1 MSAADEQWISR
12 LGYWEVVLDPS
23 SRQNRDRQQ
32 KKNSFQHT
40 FRFIHFHGIAAIVI
54 MRDVEKVL
62 TVSDENNGSTTT
74 ATSAGPDGIAPVP
87 LGRA

>member
-1 MSAADEQWISR
+1 MNNGYLDWAIGKWFWIPH
-12 LGYWEVVLDPS
+12 LVKIVTDS
-23 SRQNRDRQQ
+23 S
-32 KKNSFQHT
+32 KNSFQHT

-62 TVSDENNGSTTT
+62 TVSVENNGSTRT